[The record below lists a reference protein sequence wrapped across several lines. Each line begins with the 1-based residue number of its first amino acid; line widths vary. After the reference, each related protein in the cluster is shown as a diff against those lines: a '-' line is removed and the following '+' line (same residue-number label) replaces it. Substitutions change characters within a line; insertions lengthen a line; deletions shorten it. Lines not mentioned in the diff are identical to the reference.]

1 MTPLTVPIAGH
12 ADLEVATRSGAIE
25 IIAEER
31 DDLLIESGASSTS
44 ELELGDLGRVVI
56 RPRRRSQAV
65 VVRCPVGSDVSA
77 ATGSAPIQLRGS
89 FGRVRLSTRSGRID
103 VERVDHFAARAGP
116 APIHAEEVRDKARL
130 STKSG
135 AIRVDAARAVETNTV
150 SGTAELCCV
159 QGRVR
164 ARSVSGAIRV
174 QMTTDGDL
182 SAKSVSGRI
191 HVTYPPGV
199 RPSTRCRT
207 LVGRTTIETDEGADC
222 RCSVATVSGQVT
234 VAPAV

>member
-1 MTPLTVPIAGH
+1 MS
-12 ADLEVATRSGAIE
+12 R
-25 IIAEER
+25 
-31 DDLLIESGASSTS
+31 
-44 ELELGDLGRVVI
+44 
-56 RPRRRSQAV
+56 
-65 VVRCPVGSDVSA
+65 
-77 ATGSAPIQLRGS
+77 
-89 FGRVRLSTRSGRID
+89 
-103 VERVDHFAARAGP
+103 
-116 APIHAEEVRDKARL
+116 
-130 STKSG
+130 
-135 AIRVDAARAVETNTV
+135 
-150 SGTAELCCV
+150 TAELCCV

-174 QMTTDGDL
+174 EMTTNADL

-234 VAPAV
+234 VASAV